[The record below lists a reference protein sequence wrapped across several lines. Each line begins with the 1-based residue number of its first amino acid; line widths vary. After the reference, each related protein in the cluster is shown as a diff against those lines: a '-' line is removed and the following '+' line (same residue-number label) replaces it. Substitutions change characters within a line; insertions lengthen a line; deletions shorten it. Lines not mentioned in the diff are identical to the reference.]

1 METWTI
7 IIIILAVIN
16 VIAFGT
22 AIWVSYDKWK
32 QSEREWV
39 IPLMGLFFIPLCV
52 FLFLAWP
59 YMVYKENRAKLLE
72 EQEREEAKK
81 RRERSKKYH
90 FKRFGFR
97 LKALPFKPTSQE
109 LIYVEND
116 FDERI
121 NKIIQGNLEY
131 IQACLDESRF
141 FTSRFVYF
149 PNLIEELSHEE
160 SAIKYIAPSIKEK
173 SLPSQLRLNSNF
185 LLDYMAVPEHRGNI
199 TPCFARYVGVDSG
212 CSLFE
217 CVGFDPED
225 DIDEKE
231 FLKLLCSAFDHY
243 PMSPGPVYHSIKVK
257 KSEAEQD
264 ADAEFEESVKLLLK
278 EVEEKISKL
287 RKIGVSQWA
296 LEQLVKPELKY
307 SRLVIT
313 KDYRIVLPDYN
324 SMEIK
329 MEPLVKAVYLLFLN
343 HPEGIYFKHLPDYRE
358 ELAHIYNK
366 VRPMG
371 MNDRT
376 LRSIEDV
383 TNPMLN
389 SINEKC
395 ARIRGAFVGRFD
407 DHMARHY
414 YIDGLRGEAKKIAL
428 PRNLVVWE

>member
-1 METWTI
+1 MDAWNI
-7 IIIILAVIN
+7 IVIILVVIN

-22 AIWVSYDKWK
+22 AIWVSYEKWEK
-32 QSEREWV
+32 GEKEWV
-39 IPLMGLFFIPLCV
+39 IPLMGLFFIPVCV
-52 FLFLAWP
+52 FLVLAWP

-72 EQEREEAKK
+72 EQEKEEAKK

-97 LKALPFKPTSQE
+97 LKDLPFKPTSQE

-116 FDERI
+116 YDERI
-121 NKIIQGNLEY
+121 NQIILGNLEY
-131 IQACLDESRF
+131 IQECLDKSRY
-141 FTSRFVYF
+141 FTSRFVYL
-149 PNLIEELSHEE
+149 PNLIEKLSHEQ
-160 SAIKYIAPSIKEK
+160 SAIEYIAPSIKVK
-173 SLPSQLRLNSNF
+173 NLPSQLRLNSNF

-278 EVEEKISKL
+278 EVEERISKL

-296 LEQLVKPELKY
+296 LEQLVKPELKC

-329 MEPLVKAVYLLFLN
+329 MEPLVKAVYLLFLA
-343 HPEGIYFKHLPDYRE
+343 HPEGILFKHLPDYRE
-358 ELAHIYNK
+358 ELTEIYVK
-366 VRPMG
+366 LKPYG
-371 MNDRT
+371 LSDRAIQ
-376 LRSIEDV
+376 SIEDV
-383 TNPMLN
+383 TNPLLN

-395 ARIRGAFVGRFD
+395 ARIRGAFVGQFD

-414 YIDGLRGEAKKIAL
+414 YIDGPRGEAKKISL
-428 PRNLVVWE
+428 PRDLVVWE